1 MICEVATTTLADC
14 GRRAEIG
21 VGSLSVCGSGRFS
34 RSNKYFASNLIEV
47 KIQARS
53 TVCDS

>member
-1 MICEVATTTLADC
+1 VICEVATTTLADC